1 MRFSAL
7 MFAARLR
14 LRMDARTVL
23 AELREL
29 LLMSAL
35 LLCQAGDDQFC
46 GGRSASA
53 NADRQHVAACYRAI
67 LLLLFCCFVRAC
79 VCAMLAFVVPPIS
92 NVLQN
97 STLAP
102 VSRTRTWMVHRRNK
116 PLSVPPGRCARC

>member
-7 MFAARLR
+7 MFAARVR

-35 LLCQAGDDQFC
+35 LLCQAGDDRFC

-53 NADRQHVAACYRAI
+53 NADRQQTLPHAI
-67 LLLLFCCFVRAC
+67 VLFCYCYSADLYV
-79 VCAMLAFVVPPIS
+79 LAFVQC
-92 NVLQN
+92 LHLLCHR
-97 STLAP
+97 LAMFCKIA
-102 VSRTRTWMVHRRNK
+102 V
-116 PLSVPPGRCARC
+116 